1 MDFKLKKDYNR
12 NGKILKAGQVLQ
24 VTEEMLNWLSENGYD
39 KKEKRSKKKDSK
51 DESKQI
57 EL

>member
-24 VTEEMLNWLSENGYD
+24 VTEEMWNWLSENGYD
-39 KKEKRSKKKDSK
+39 KKEKKSKKKDSK

-57 EL
+57 

>member
-39 KKEKRSKKKDSK
+39 KKEKKSKKKDSK